1 MTDEKPVILARYA
14 ARKAH
19 QVAGAMDALAEI
31 MRRRARFRAE
41 ADERKLDE
49 VLDRLA
55 DAGKAADQDDSYPA
69 GVGERSR
76 TAAAE
81 DRSAVRTFDWRS
93 GGVGADR
100 HAYAAVVAFIA
111 QLARGA

>member
-31 MRRRARFRAE
+31 IRRRARFRAE

-69 GVGERSR
+69 GVGEDRGPLPPRIDPLFGLLIGALAVLVLIAMLALLSLRS
-76 TAAAE
+76 
-81 DRSAVRTFDWRS
+81 
-93 GGVGADR
+93 
-100 HAYAAVVAFIA
+100 
-111 QLARGA
+111 